1 MWGGQRWWFL
11 MLDFMSHWFSPSISF
26 SPSLF
31 CLHHHP
37 TRLKFTA
44 SWASLEV
51 ESCTMT
57 PPVWDIPKELRWR
70 KILPVG
76 RTLSSAS
83 THSLCSGEKMARCE
97 IIYRFMDCSHRF
109 ALMVRELD
117 GTMIIIKLFL
127 CIWFSLHLYEMLG
140 CYIKHTTDHFS
151 SYLEVIFWGKTYVL
165 RTHELMLILR
175 LVHVNKP
182 FVHF

>member
-109 ALMVRELD
+109 ALMVRELE
-117 GTMIIIKLFL
+117 GTMIIIKLENWWQGNLGKRYRDIFL
-127 CIWFSLHLYEMLG
+127 NEQQMWR
-140 CYIKHTTDHFS
+140 
-151 SYLEVIFWGKTYVL
+151 YLCPSECSPKSDLSREF
-165 RTHELMLILR
+165 
-175 LVHVNKP
+175 
-182 FVHF
+182 